1 MPAHPSPLIPI
12 SLAAGSLALASCAT
26 PPAPA
31 PVIVPMP
38 VPLQVAQAASPCI
51 RGRLPSDD
59 GLTVGAVLAFGTER
73 HRDALCERAWGEG
86 LAAAVR
92 AHNEAAEKASRERQ
106 PKR

>member
-1 MPAHPSPLIPI
+1 MPPRLRPSIPI

-31 PVIVPMP
+31 PVIVPIP
-38 VPLQVAQAASPCI
+38 VPLEVAQATSPCI
-51 RGRLPSDD
+51 RGRLPDDD
-59 GLTVGAVLAFGTER
+59 GLTVGAVMAFGTER

-92 AHNEAAEKASRERQ
+92 AHNEAADKASRERQ